1 MIENTKLSKPEF
13 KIFYNSLI
21 KSYDENFKNIIIEE
35 DKLIKDL
42 FQNNEIIEIEYLEK
56 YIDKTTDNTTKSLL
70 LRLIAVKEIIYCR
83 EGTKTL
89 NVKQVWKYISKSIKI
104 IPISHTISSI
114 GSQGFLSI
122 PLYKYD
128 ETLETFDFIRLHIF
142 DDSLNELMDLKK
154 CEDFSVHTHTF
165 FAKSWIITGKII
177 NNRYEYILDSENS
190 KHSFFKVKYNDS
202 LNEVNQHTSLAINEN
217 INVELF
223 QTSEEI
229 HFEKGFYEIKPGKLH
244 KSGHLNSPFVSATFF
259 SFTGKDGLDKSI
271 VIGPRNIEVSEV
283 NRKLIVDPSKLL
295 EKIDNQLNN
304 L

>member
-1 MIENTKLSKPEF
+1 MAESTKLSKSQF
-13 KIFYNSLI
+13 TVFYNSLI
-21 KSYDENFKNIIIEE
+21 KGYSEDFKNIIVGHDELV
-35 DKLIKDL
+35 KNL
-42 FQNNEIIEIEYLEK
+42 FKNNEIIEIEDLEK
-56 YIDKTTDNTTKSLL
+56 YIDEITDNAIKSLL
-70 LRLIAVKEIIYCR
+70 LRLIAVKEIIHCR
-83 EGTKTL
+83 DDNKNL
-89 NVKQVWKYISKSIKI
+89 NIKEVWTYISKSIKI
-104 IPISHTISSI
+104 IPSCYNISSI

-177 NNRYEYILDSENS
+177 NNRYDYILHSENS

-202 LNEVNQHTSLAINEN
+202 LNEVNQHTSLAINEK

-229 HFEKGFYEIKPGKLH
+229 HFEKGYYEIKPGKLH
-244 KSGHLNSPFVSATFF
+244 KSGHKNSPFVSATFF

-271 VIGPRNIEVSEV
+271 VIGPREIEVSEV
-283 NRKLIVDPSKLL
+283 NRKMIIDPLYLL

-304 L
+304 